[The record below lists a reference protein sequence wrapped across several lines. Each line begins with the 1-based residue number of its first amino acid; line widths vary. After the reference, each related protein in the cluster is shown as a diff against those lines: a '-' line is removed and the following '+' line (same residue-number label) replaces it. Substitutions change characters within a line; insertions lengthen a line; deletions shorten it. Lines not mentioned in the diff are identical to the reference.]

1 MINLEK
7 HKIYVDIHK
16 MDMVPYTVAVEAVKE
31 ASKEVDIV
39 KKLDEAIKTLSNELT
54 SIDPNI
60 DIDND

>member
-1 MINLEK
+1 MVDLEK
-7 HKIYVDIHK
+7 HKVYVDIHK
-16 MDMVPYTVAVEAVKE
+16 MDMVPYTVAVEAVKQ

-39 KKLDEAIKTLSNELT
+39 KKLDEAIKTLSTELT

>member
-54 SIDPNI
+54 SIDHNI

>member
-1 MINLEK
+1 MVNLEK
-7 HKIYVDIHK
+7 HKVYVDIHK
-16 MDMVPYTVAVEAVKE
+16 MDMVPYTVAVQAVEE

-39 KKLDEAIKTLSNELT
+39 KKLDKMIKSLSSELT

>member
-1 MINLEK
+1 MVNLEK
-7 HKIYVDIHK
+7 HKVYVDIHK
-16 MDMVPYTVAVEAVKE
+16 MDMVPYTIAVQAVEE

-39 KKLDEAIKTLSNELT
+39 KKLDKMIKSLSSELT

>member
-1 MINLEK
+1 MVNLEK
-7 HKIYVDIHK
+7 HKVYVDIHK
-16 MDMVPYTVAVEAVKE
+16 MDMVPYTVAVQAVKE

-39 KKLDEAIKTLSNELT
+39 KKLDKMIKSLSSELT